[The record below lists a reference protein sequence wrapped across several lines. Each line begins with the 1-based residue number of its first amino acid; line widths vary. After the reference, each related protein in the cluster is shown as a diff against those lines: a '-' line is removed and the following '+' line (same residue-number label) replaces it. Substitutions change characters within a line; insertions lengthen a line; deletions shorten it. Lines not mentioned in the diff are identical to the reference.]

1 MSIKNIFYL
10 IFNLLLL
17 SFTVKAD
24 VFNRQDVSTI
34 TINRIHRFDYEKS
47 LIIKITT
54 DSIIIPHGFCND
66 KECSRDGSEIEYLG
80 HHDIFKFVP
89 KQYLTS
95 SHYINP
101 MTYDGMGTTKLEI
114 CILDGRCHSWNYGES
129 DDKEMMLFYDKLNE
143 IISGKSE
150 YQFHPKMTSPMP
162 KVIFDKKNL
171 KSINLYQLIAYP
183 FHEVLLYTITAD
195 SITEYPSKICHLN
208 IGKLQ
213 CRVLSKSIQYQDK
226 YNIFKSFPNLFLS
239 GSNFID
245 LRKYGGGY
253 INDDRLFK
261 IEGCFTDGHC
271 NIWDLYIGDREIDS
285 FFNRYLDD
293 ITNRYNDDEAKEFQ
307 SKITQLYYDTVRSNL
322 KFNSKKTK
330 E

>member
-1 MSIKNIFYL
+1 MNFKHFVYNFFI
-10 IFNLLLL
+10 LLLL
-17 SFTVKAD
+17 SFSSKA
-24 VFNRQDVSTI
+24 NTPSRQDISTI
-34 TINRIHRFDYEKS
+34 TIHNILGYDFQKS
-47 LIIKITT
+47 LILKITA
-54 DSIIIPHGFCND
+54 DSIFIPHGFCND
-66 KECSRDGSEIEYLG
+66 KEFPVDGQDIEYLG

-89 KQYLTS
+89 EEYLIRS
-95 SHYINP
+95 NYINP
-101 MTYDGMGTTKLEI
+101 MSYDGMGTTKLEI
-114 CILDGRCHSWNYGES
+114 CIVDGRCHSWNYGES
-129 DDKEMMLFYDKLNE
+129 DDKEMILFYDKLKQ
-143 IISGKSE
+143 IRTGKSE

-213 CRVLSKSIQYQDK
+213 CKVKSKSIQYQDK
-226 YNIFKSFPNLFLS
+226 YNIFKAFPTLFLS

-245 LRKYGGGY
+245 LRRYGGGD
-253 INDDRLFK
+253 INDDPLFK

-271 NIWDLYIGDREIDS
+271 NIWDLYTGNHEIDN
-285 FFNRYLDD
+285 FFNRYHYD

-322 KFNSKKTK
+322 KFNRKKTK

>member
-1 MSIKNIFYL
+1 MNVKNIICS
-10 IFNLLLL
+10 IFILFLLN
-17 SFTVKAD
+17 FTVKAD

-34 TINRIHRFDYEKS
+34 TIHNILGYDFQKS
-47 LIIKITT
+47 LIIKITA
-54 DSIIIPHGFCND
+54 DSIFIPHGFCND
-66 KECSRDGSEIEYLG
+66 KECPVDGQDIEYLG

-89 KQYLTS
+89 EEYLIRS
-95 SHYINP
+95 NYINP
-101 MTYDGMGTTKLEI
+101 MSYDGMGTTKLEI
-114 CILDGRCHSWNYGES
+114 CIVDGRCHSWNYGES
-129 DDKEMMLFYDKLNE
+129 DDKEMILFYDKLKQ
-143 IISGKSE
+143 IRTGKSE

-213 CRVLSKSIQYQDK
+213 CKVLSKSIQYQDK
-226 YNIFKSFPNLFLS
+226 YNIFKAFPTLFLS

-245 LRKYGGGY
+245 LREYGGGD
-253 INDDRLFK
+253 NNFFALFK

-271 NIWDLYIGDREIDS
+271 NIWDFYDVNRNIDD
-285 FFNRYLDD
+285 FFYRYHDD
-293 ITNRYNDDEAKEFQ
+293 ITNRYNDDDTKEFL
-307 SKITQLYYDTVRSNL
+307 SKITQLYYDTLKSN
-322 KFNSKKTK
+322 TK
-330 E
+330 N

>member
-1 MSIKNIFYL
+1 MKVKNIFCL
-10 IFNLLLL
+10 IFILFLL

-24 VFNRQDVSTI
+24 EFNRQDISTL
-34 TINRIHRFDYEKS
+34 TIEDIGRFKHVVFM
-47 LIIKITT
+47 KITT
-54 DSIIIPHGFCND
+54 NSIIIPHGFCTD
-66 KECSRDGSEIEYLG
+66 KQCPKEGQEIQYLG

-89 KQYLTS
+89 KEYLTKS
-95 SHYINP
+95 NYIN
-101 MTYDGMGTTKLEI
+101 TIEYDRTGTTKVEI
-114 CILDGRCHSWNYGES
+114 CITDGRCHSWNYGES
-129 DDKEMMLFYDKLNE
+129 DDKEMILFYDKLKQ
-143 IISGKSE
+143 IRTGKSE

-162 KVIFDKKNL
+162 KVIFEKKNL

-226 YNIFKSFPNLFLS
+226 YNIFKAFPTLFLS

-253 INDDRLFK
+253 INDNRLFK

-271 NIWDLYIGDREIDS
+271 NIWDLYIGNREFDN
-285 FFNRYLDD
+285 FFNRYHYD

-307 SKITQLYYDTVRSNL
+307 SKIIQLYYDTVRSNL
-322 KFNSKKTK
+322 KFNSKKTI
-330 E
+330 EYL

>member
-1 MSIKNIFYL
+1 MKVKNIFCS
-10 IFNLLLL
+10 IFILFLL

-24 VFNRQDVSTI
+24 KFNRQDISTL
-34 TINRIHRFDYEKS
+34 TIEDIGRSKHIVFM
-47 LIIKITT
+47 KITT
-54 DSIIIPHGFCND
+54 NSIIIPHGFCTD
-66 KECSRDGSEIEYLG
+66 KQCPKDGQEIQYLG

-89 KQYLTS
+89 EIYLSRSNFFHPELYNGRST
-95 SHYINP
+95 IKV
-101 MTYDGMGTTKLEI
+101 DI
-114 CILDGRCHSWNYGES
+114 CITDGRCHSGAYENL
-129 DDKEMMLFYDKLNE
+129 DDDEMKLFDSKLDKILF
-143 IISGKSE
+143 GKSE

-213 CRVLSKSIQYQDK
+213 CKVLSKSIQYQDK

-245 LRKYGGGY
+245 VRKYGGGY
-253 INDDRLFK
+253 INDHRLFK

-271 NIWDLYIGDREIDS
+271 NIWDLYIGDREIDN
-285 FFNRYLDD
+285 FFNRYHYD
-293 ITNRYNDDEAKEFQ
+293 ITDRYNDDEAKEFQ

-322 KFNSKKTK
+322 KFNRKKTK

>member
-1 MSIKNIFYL
+1 MNFKCFFYSFFIIFFSLSAKANIP
-10 IFNLLLL
+10 
-17 SFTVKAD
+17 SH
-24 VFNRQDVSTI
+24 QDISTI
-34 TINRIHRFDYEKS
+34 TIDNIRGFESS
-47 LIIKITT
+47 LVIKITT
-54 DSIIIPHGFCND
+54 NSIILPHGFCND
-66 KECSRDGSEIEYLG
+66 KKCPTDGHEIQYLG

-89 KQYLTS
+89 EIYLS
-95 SHYINP
+95 RSNFVHPELYNGRSAIKV
-101 MTYDGMGTTKLEI
+101 DI
-114 CILDGRCHSWNYGES
+114 CITDGRCHSGAYENL
-129 DDKEMMLFYDKLNE
+129 DDDEMKLFDSKLDE
-143 IISGKSE
+143 ILFGKSE

-213 CRVLSKSIQYQDK
+213 CKVLSKSIQYQDK
-226 YNIFKSFPNLFLS
+226 YNIFKAFPTLFLS

-253 INDDRLFK
+253 INDHRLFK

-271 NIWDLYIGDREIDS
+271 NIWDLYIGDREIDN
-285 FFNRYLDD
+285 FFNRYHYD
-293 ITNRYNDDEAKEFQ
+293 ITDRYNDDEAKEFQ

-322 KFNSKKTK
+322 KFNRKKTK

>member
-1 MSIKNIFYL
+1 MSF
-10 IFNLLLL
+10 
-17 SFTVKAD
+17 SVKAD
-24 VFNRQDVSTI
+24 KFNRQDISTL
-34 TINRIHRFDYEKS
+34 TIEDIGRSKHVVFM
-47 LIIKITT
+47 KITT
-54 DSIIIPHGFCND
+54 NSIIIPHGFCTD
-66 KECSRDGSEIEYLG
+66 KQCPKDGQEIQYLG

-89 KQYLTS
+89 EIYLS
-95 SHYINP
+95 ESNFVHPELYNGRSAIKV
-101 MTYDGMGTTKLEI
+101 DI
-114 CILDGRCHSWNYGES
+114 CITDGRCHSGAYENL
-129 DDKEMMLFYDKLNE
+129 DDDEMKLFDSKLDKILF
-143 IISGKSE
+143 GKSE

-213 CRVLSKSIQYQDK
+213 CKVLSKSIQYQDK
-226 YNIFKSFPNLFLS
+226 YNIFKAFPTLFLS

-253 INDDRLFK
+253 INDHRLFK

-271 NIWDLYIGDREIDS
+271 NIWDLYIGNREIDN
-285 FFNRYLDD
+285 FFNRYHYD
-293 ITNRYNDDEAKEFQ
+293 ITDRYNDDEAKEFQ

-322 KFNSKKTK
+322 KFNRKKTK
-330 E
+330 K

>member
-1 MSIKNIFYL
+1 MSIKNIFYF

-24 VFNRQDVSTI
+24 VFSRQDISTI
-34 TINRIHRFDYEKS
+34 TIHNIFGFDYQKS
-47 LIIKITT
+47 LIIKITA
-54 DSIIIPHGFCND
+54 DSIFIPHGFCND
-66 KECSRDGSEIEYLG
+66 KECPVDGQDIEYLG

-89 KQYLTS
+89 EEYLIRS
-95 SHYINP
+95 NYINP
-101 MTYDGMGTTKLEI
+101 MSYDGMGTTKLEI
-114 CILDGRCHSWNYGES
+114 CIVDGRCHSWNYGES
-129 DDKEMMLFYDKLNE
+129 DDKEMILFYDKLKQ
-143 IISGKSE
+143 IRTGKSE

-213 CRVLSKSIQYQDK
+213 CKVLSKSIQYQDK
-226 YNIFKSFPNLFLS
+226 YNIFKAFPTLFLS
-239 GSNFID
+239 GSNFTD
-245 LRKYGGGY
+245 PREYGRGES
-253 INDDRLFK
+253 NDFELFK

-271 NIWDLYIGDREIDS
+271 NIWDFDVV
-285 FFNRYLDD
+285 NRYH
-293 ITNRYNDDEAKEFQ
+293 DDEAKEFIN
-307 SKITQLYYDTVRSNL
+307 KIRQFYYDTVQSNTT
-322 KFNSKKTK
+322 N
-330 E
+330 

>member
-1 MSIKNIFYL
+1 MSIKNIFYF

-24 VFNRQDVSTI
+24 VFSRQDISTI
-34 TINRIHRFDYEKS
+34 TIHNIFGFDYEKS
-47 LIIKITT
+47 LIIKITA
-54 DSIIIPHGFCND
+54 DSIIIPNGFCND
-66 KECSRDGSEIEYLG
+66 KDCSTDNQDIEYLG

-89 KQYLTS
+89 KQYLTGS
-95 SHYINP
+95 SYINP
-101 MTYDGMGTTKLEI
+101 MSYDGKGTTKVEI
-114 CILDGRCHSWNYGES
+114 CITDGRCHSWNYENF
-129 DDKEMMLFYDKLNE
+129 DDKEMKLFDNKLDE
-143 IISGKSE
+143 ILSGKSE

-285 FFNRYLDD
+285 FFNRYHDD

-322 KFNSKKTK
+322 KFNRKKTK